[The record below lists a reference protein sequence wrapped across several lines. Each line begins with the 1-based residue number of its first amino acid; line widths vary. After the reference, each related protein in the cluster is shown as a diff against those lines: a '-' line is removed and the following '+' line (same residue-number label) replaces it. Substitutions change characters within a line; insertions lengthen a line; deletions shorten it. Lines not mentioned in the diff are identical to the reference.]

1 MFQSPKALLIIV
13 HVSVSDT
20 DISVS
25 RYSRYNYNYIFVHG
39 IICTPFVEDVV
50 LTIHITVEV
59 RRGYYIYQLRS
70 LEVLILF
77 VMK

>member
-25 RYSRYNYNYIFVHG
+25 RYSRYNYIFVHG